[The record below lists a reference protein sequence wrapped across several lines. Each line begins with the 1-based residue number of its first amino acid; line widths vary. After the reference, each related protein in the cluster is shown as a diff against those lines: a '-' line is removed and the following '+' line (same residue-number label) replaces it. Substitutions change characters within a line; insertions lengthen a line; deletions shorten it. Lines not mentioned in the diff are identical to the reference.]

1 MNRIMN
7 IIKGI
12 IRTLFPNFYLNLRV
26 KKFDT
31 SAVIYKK
38 MTYESFLEQAFR
50 DFRPELSI
58 TEKNQLKDDILRTYL
73 KDKTRPDEYLLY
85 HYDTKSEL
93 ERNAYLPQAS
103 KDTLLVSYY
112 KGDVENT
119 IGILRNKYIF
129 YQLAKDF
136 FKRDVILIGNE
147 TNNIVQFKEFCQ
159 KHPKFIAKEVDG
171 GCGVGIKVVDTEKF
185 GTIEEIFTDLS
196 TTSTWIV
203 EELIQQHPEISSY
216 NESSVN
222 TVRFPSFR
230 HGTKVVAARP
240 CMRFGRKG
248 SVVDNAGQ
256 SGMFVSV
263 DLNTGKII
271 TDAFDEHGHKYDA
284 HPDSKKVFKGFV
296 IPQWKE
302 LIEVAR
308 KAHLSLPEDQ
318 VYVAFDFALSDKGW
332 VIVEGNWG
340 DWILQQTSL
349 EMGLRD
355 EFTSLLNG

>member
-1 MNRIMN
+1 MNIMN

-112 KGDVENT
+112 KGDVENI
-119 IGILRNKYIF
+119 IGILRNKYTF

-159 KHPKFIAKEVDG
+159 KHPKFIAKEV
-171 GCGVGIKVVDTEKF
+171 
-185 GTIEEIFTDLS
+185 
-196 TTSTWIV
+196 
-203 EELIQQHPEISSY
+203 
-216 NESSVN
+216 
-222 TVRFPSFR
+222 FP
-230 HGTKVVAARP
+230 
-240 CMRFGRKG
+240 
-248 SVVDNAGQ
+248 
-256 SGMFVSV
+256 
-263 DLNTGKII
+263 
-271 TDAFDEHGHKYDA
+271 
-284 HPDSKKVFKGFV
+284 
-296 IPQWKE
+296 
-302 LIEVAR
+302 
-308 KAHLSLPEDQ
+308 
-318 VYVAFDFALSDKGW
+318 
-332 VIVEGNWG
+332 
-340 DWILQQTSL
+340 
-349 EMGLRD
+349 
-355 EFTSLLNG
+355 